1 MCSADGARLLCVAS
15 LSTAQCHCRTI
26 ERRTTCASRRRIEFA
41 RAFEAI
47 GGALRNRSG
56 PPAPTW
62 RLAPHHGRPLIRQH
76 LPVQPGQRA
85 WPAARPAR
93 APRSPRAR
101 LPRPRRAW
109 ASSRSSPPAS
119 SGARGAEA
127 KMSASPRRVRLG
139 RPLPP
144 ACSLS
149 SLSAPPH
156 SALLPALAAARRRTR
171 SVCGAAAGAK
181 RRPRTLTPPL
191 PASPRALRPLLDPH
205 PGQLPAHAPA
215 QGACRRRRAPGCARA
230 RASHSPAKPSPATP

>member
-15 LSTAQCHCRTI
+15 LSTAHCHCRTI
-26 ERRTTCASRRRIEFA
+26 ERRTTCASRRRIRA
-41 RAFEAI
+41 RRSRPAI

-62 RLAPHHGRPLIRQH
+62 RLAPHHGRPLVRQH

-85 WPAARPAR
+85 WPAACPAR
-93 APRSPRAR
+93 PPRSPRAL

-149 SLSAPPH
+149 SLSVPPH

-171 SVCGAAAGAK
+171 SVCAAAAGAK
-181 RRPRTLTPPL
+181 RRRRHSRHSSPPL
-191 PASPRALRPLLDPH
+191 PELSGLSWTRIPGSYQLTLLRKVRA
-205 PGQLPAHAPA
+205 G
-215 QGACRRRRAPGCARA
+215 GRAPPAARA